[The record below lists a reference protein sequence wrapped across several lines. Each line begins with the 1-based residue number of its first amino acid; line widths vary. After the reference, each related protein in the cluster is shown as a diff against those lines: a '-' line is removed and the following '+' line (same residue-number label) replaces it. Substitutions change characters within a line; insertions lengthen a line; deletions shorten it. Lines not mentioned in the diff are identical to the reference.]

1 VASPTGAAIGP
12 LQFVDVRQLT
22 VTDADTGR
30 GIAGTSRRQWLYLH
44 PPSTVAVDVAIPR
57 GREVWLQAALAIDP
71 AVWDAS
77 VGDGVRYQATVAA
90 LDAAG
95 GMGPLVLVLDRSINP
110 RARAEHRRWVPVE
123 ADLSPWGGQTIRL
136 TLGTTPGDELSY
148 DWAGWANPVVVVREL
163 ARVRQPVSDDG

>member
-1 VASPTGAAIGP
+1 
-12 LQFVDVRQLT
+12 
-22 VTDADTGR
+22 
-30 GIAGTSRRQWLYLH
+30 
-44 PPSTVAVDVAIPR
+44 
-57 GREVWLQAALAIDP
+57 
-71 AVWDAS
+71 
-77 VGDGVRYQATVAA
+77 
-90 LDAAG
+90 
-95 GMGPLVLVLDRSINP
+95 MGPLVLVLDRSINP